1 MNGRRLLRGLVV
13 GALVVLGGCAAKGEK
28 KASQA
33 PAEVSCKATDAER
46 ARVTLTEEAAT
57 RVGLAMVDVRAHTAP
72 RLRTLGGEVVPS
84 SGRAVVVAA
93 PLAGRVDAKSLVAG
107 RRVTRGETLA
117 TLVPTAP
124 VDRDVRAAAERAV
137 ATAEARLVA
146 MEARL
151 ERAEKLLREGAA
163 AARTAE
169 EARVDRDTAR
179 AEVSAAK
186 ARAQMLRTS
195 PLDSDVAIPLRAP
208 EDGVIRAVSVPPAG
222 LVPAGATVLEL
233 VGTAALWVRVSLFSP
248 DLRRVSETA
257 DATVRPLGAE
267 PSAADVSATRVA
279 GPLTSDAATGSV
291 DVYYALPVAAA
302 FRPGERVSVA
312 LVTGSTAA
320 HTAVP
325 ASALV
330 TDFGGERWVYV
341 EVGPRS
347 FERRRVEVDRLEG
360 ALAVL
365 ARGPAVGAKVA
376 TTGSSELFGAE
387 TGTGK

>member
-1 MNGRRLLRGLVV
+1 MNGFVRRGLVV
-13 GALVVLGGCAAKGEK
+13 GMAVLLGCGAKDTK
-28 KASQA
+28 KVSQA

-46 ARVTLTEEAAT
+46 ARVTLTQEAAT
-57 RVGLAMVDVRAHTAP
+57 RVGLATSEVRPHTAP

-84 SGRAVVVAA
+84 TGRAIVVAA
-93 PLAGRVDAKSLVAG
+93 PLSGRVDAKSLVAG

-117 TLVPTAP
+117 MLVPTAP
-124 VDRDVRAAAERAV
+124 VDRDVRAAAERTV

-151 ERAEKLLREGAA
+151 ERADKLVREGAA

-179 AEVSAAK
+179 AEVAAAK
-186 ARAQMLRTS
+186 ARAQILHDS

-208 EDGVIRAVSVPPAG
+208 EDGVIRAVNVPPAG

-233 VGTAALWVRVSLFSP
+233 VGTSALWVRVSLFSA

-257 DATVRPLGAE
+257 EARVRPLGAE
-267 PSAADVSATRVA
+267 PSGTDVPASRLY
-279 GPLTSDAATGSV
+279 GPLTADAATGSV
-291 DVYYALPVAAA
+291 DLYYALPATTS
-302 FRPGERVSVA
+302 FRPGERVAIA
-312 LVTGSTAA
+312 LVTGSPVAA
-320 HTAVP
+320 MAVP
-325 ASALV
+325 TSALV

-341 EVGPRS
+341 EVGPRVY
-347 FERRRVEVDRLEG
+347 ERRRVEVDRVEG
-360 ALAVL
+360 DVAVL
-365 ARGPAVGAKVA
+365 ARGPAIGTKVA